1 MITYNKVNE
10 ENGWLSNM
18 SAHSI
23 NYENKIWRTAE
34 ALFQAMRFNDETIKE
49 IIRNEK
55 SPMGAK
61 MKSKKHKNS
70 YAIELRSAED
80 IENMKLCV
88 KLKLE
93 QHPDLK
99 RRLLATGDNEIVE
112 DIGKRNAPN
121 HLFWGKRNT
130 NNGWIGTN
138 TMGKIWMEF
147 REQLKIENLT
157 EMN

>member
-61 MKSKKHKNS
+61 MKSKKHKNTFT
-70 YAIELRSAED
+70 IPQFGVL
-80 IENMKLCV
+80 ENNKIFIP
-88 KLKLE
+88 KFK
-93 QHPDLK
+93 
-99 RRLLATGDNEIVE
+99 TEIGRAHV
-112 DIGKRNAPN
+112 
-121 HLFWGKRNT
+121 
-130 NNGWIGTN
+130 
-138 TMGKIWMEF
+138 
-147 REQLKIENLT
+147 
-157 EMN
+157 